1 MREAEEKASAS
12 SLRLYV
18 RFEGI
23 ILCHNVKAFPSWPS
37 WRAKDPRIATGQQIL
52 MRATGHLHK
61 HRKDAGPRVHA
72 ECRTGRRI
80 RSLVLGQGRHM
91 RRIAV
96 SFSQSR

>member
-23 ILCHNVKAFPSWPS
+23 ILCQNVKAFPS

-61 HRKDAGPRVHA
+61 NRKDAGPRVHA